1 MKITNRPYD
10 QDQICHGCKNAYLI
24 NEHLL
29 TCSKLTNKNRDLYI
43 EIHKYFEKYELEYS
57 LKEIFNDYG
66 L

>member
-29 TCSKLTNKNRDLYI
+29 TCSTQTKKHRDLYI
-43 EIHKYFEKYELEYS
+43 EIQNYFVIVK
-57 LKEIFNDYG
+57 
-66 L
+66 

>member
-43 EIHKYFEKYELEYS
+43 EIHNYFVKYELEYS

>member
-29 TCSKLTNKNRDLYI
+29 TCNKLTKKTGIYI
-43 EIHKYFEKYELEYS
+43 LKYKIIL
-57 LKEIFNDYG
+57 
-66 L
+66 